1 MANIKNP
8 LVSVVLPFYN
18 EEAFLAETVESVLAQ
33 TYPTLEVLLVDDNGS
48 VACTQ
53 MAKQY
58 AAQWPGKVR
67 YIEHEGHAN
76 KGPAASRNLGIQ
88 SASGTLIAFVDADDV
103 WLPNKIEEQVKI
115 FQTHSGVSMV
125 VEASRYWYSWENQGQ
140 PDKVIPVGAA
150 AGQCYAPPALALQLY
165 PLASGDAP
173 CPSSIVMTK
182 AALQRIGGFEE
193 SFVGFCQA
201 YEDQAFLSKIYL
213 QEVVY
218 VSGECHN
225 LYRQRKGSAM
235 HRMLAGGNYEKAR
248 HHFLTWLKNYME
260 VKGYHHPDV
269 ENLLQRSLQQSRR
282 MSGATF
288 YYRMYNRLAKIKQA
302 LFAAR
307 PTANQF

>member
-1 MANIKNP
+1 MADRKNP

-33 TYPTLEVLLVDDNGS
+33 TYPTLELLLVDDNGS
-48 VACTQ
+48 VQCTQ
-53 MAKQY
+53 MAKAY
-58 AAQWPGKVR
+58 AAQWPGKVL
-67 YIEHEGHAN
+67 YVEHEGHAN

-88 SASGTLIAFVDADDV
+88 RAQGELVAFVDADDV
-103 WLPNKIEEQVKI
+103 WLPNKIEEQVRI
-115 FQTHSGVSMV
+115 FQSHSEVAMV
-125 VEASRYWYSWENQGQ
+125 VEASRYWFSWEN
-140 PDKVIPVGAA
+140 PDQQDKIIPVGAPA
-150 AGQCYAPPALALQLY
+150 NQLFAPPALALQLY

-218 VSGECHN
+218 VSGSCHN

-248 HHFLTWLKNYME
+248 YHFLNWLKNYME
-260 VKGYHHPDV
+260 TKGYHHPEV
-269 ENLLQRSLQQSRR
+269 EKLLRTALQQSRR
-282 MSGATF
+282 VSGASF
-288 YYRMYNRLAKIKQA
+288 YYKVYNQLARIKQF
-302 LFAAR
+302 LFSTKAK
-307 PTANQF
+307 TKLT